1 MSTINDQRIQ
11 KLHEMGFEYD
21 DNFESFAFGHLSISK
36 WEVESFSEEEFN
48 AKIMDF
54 QNVMEE

>member
-1 MSTINDQRIQ
+1 MNTINDQRVE
-11 KLHEMGFEYD
+11 KLHEMGFDYD
-21 DNFESFAFGHLSISK
+21 DNFESFTFGHLSISK

-54 QNVMEE
+54 QNVLEE

>member
-1 MSTINDQRIQ
+1 MNTINDQRVE
-11 KLHEMGFEYD
+11 KLHEMGFDYD
-21 DNFESFAFGHLSISK
+21 DNFESFIFGHLSISK

-54 QNVMEE
+54 QNVLEE

>member
-1 MSTINDQRIQ
+1 MTTTNDQRIQ

-21 DNFESFAFGHLSISK
+21 DNFESFTFGHLSISK

-48 AKIMDF
+48 AKIIDF

>member
-1 MSTINDQRIQ
+1 MTTTNDQRIQ

-21 DNFESFAFGHLSISK
+21 DNFELFTLGHLSISK

-54 QNVMEE
+54 QNVLEE

>member
-1 MSTINDQRIQ
+1 MTTTNDQRIQ

-21 DNFESFAFGHLSISK
+21 DNFESFTLGLLSISK

-54 QNVMEE
+54 QNVLEE

>member
-1 MSTINDQRIQ
+1 MSTTNDQRIQ
-11 KLHEMGFEYD
+11 KLHEMGFDYD

-54 QNVMEE
+54 QNVLEE